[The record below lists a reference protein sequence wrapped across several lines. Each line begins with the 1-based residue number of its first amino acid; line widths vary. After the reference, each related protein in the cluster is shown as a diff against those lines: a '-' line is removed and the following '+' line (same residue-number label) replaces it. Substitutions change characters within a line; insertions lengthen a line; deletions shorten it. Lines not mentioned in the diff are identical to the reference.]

1 MIFTESYG
9 EHLSRSVLTDLLEAG
24 VASWLV
30 FFTSPL
36 LGFHLFWSKPCPFP
50 PLPFALSLFPCI
62 HLAWGLQRPR
72 RVGFSVP
79 GELKGEPEGARV

>member
-1 MIFTESYG
+1 M
-9 EHLSRSVLTDLLEAG
+9 A
-24 VASWLV
+24 
-30 FFTSPL
+30 
-36 LGFHLFWSKPCPFP
+36 FHLFWSKPRPFP

-79 GELKGEPEGARV
+79 GELKGEPEGARVRGPHQGRGGEERSVSQKA